1 MKRYIVE
8 ITRTGYREVEAEDH
22 DDAEQ
27 TASDL
32 NACDGVVWSDFVDV
46 VRAWEKDYEGKRWGD
61 LSPEDREFL
70 LSDHK
75 LIDIDAWEKEENKE
89 FTGEGMCF
97 VDLNAGYCSINGIVH
112 NGQLYINEDEVIVC
126 L

>member
-8 ITRTGYREVEAEDH
+8 VTRTGYREVEAVDY

-32 NACDGVVWSDFVDV
+32 NACDGIEWSDFVDV
-46 VRAWEKDYEGKRWGD
+46 VRVWEEDFEGKRWGD
-61 LSPEDREFL
+61 LSPEDRRFL

-75 LIDIDAWEKEENKE
+75 LTDIDAWEKGKHKE
-89 FTGEGMCF
+89 FTGDGRCF
-97 VDLNAGYCSINGIVH
+97 VDLNAECCYINGIVH
-112 NGQLYINEDEVIVC
+112 DGQLYINEDAVIVC